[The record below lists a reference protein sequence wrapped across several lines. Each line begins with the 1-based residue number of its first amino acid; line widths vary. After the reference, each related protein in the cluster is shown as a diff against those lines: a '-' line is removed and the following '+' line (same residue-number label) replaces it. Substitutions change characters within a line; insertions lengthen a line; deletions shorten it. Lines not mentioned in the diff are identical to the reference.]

1 MIDLKNDDDE
11 CDGKHFFKY
20 DKYAWFSWKE
30 KQMISRKKTISY
42 LEKRRRRCGALC
54 AERKK
59 ILTHSTS
66 LLPLKNYYILCKK
79 KLTNRGFLSS
89 KIIISC
95 VFFCQIKI
103 NIFSSPN
110 RCGIISWNFNFTKK
124 NNRDSSHQFVYFRGH
139 QNKTKWY
146 KSNRA
151 QHVRIYL
158 GTSSVFDKCKA
169 NKQLI
174 EKCKQKIAFRAKKCL
189 NKPRLFLRWCAL

>member
-1 MIDLKNDDDE
+1 M
-11 CDGKHFFKY
+11 
-20 DKYAWFSWKE
+20 
-30 KQMISRKKTISY
+30 
-42 LEKRRRRCGALC
+42 CGT
-54 AERKK
+54 KK

-79 KLTNRGFLSS
+79 KTNKPRFSFIKNYYFVCFFVKL
-89 KIIISC
+89 KLIFFPPPIDVALFREIS
-95 VFFCQIKI
+95 
-103 NIFSSPN
+103 
-110 RCGIISWNFNFTKK
+110 ISRKK